1 MRPHPSLKL
10 WLTRAEPVKVRAIFA
25 QTCTDIPIASRLLSA
40 GIHQDCGTRSG
51 GGGRRSYL
59 ELSGAIF
66 GGHRKALEGTA
77 SHCPPLAEFTLSRQV
92 EQRAPCCGNQTR
104 SRVPGLGIRAWVTRE
119 PPWLAEAV
127 LELGVF
133 FPHKPSC
140 CDVVSGMAFG
150 LTCGAEPKLEGNFWA
165 ATL

>member
-1 MRPHPSLKL
+1 MALG
-10 WLTRAEPVKVRAIFA
+10 AEAEAGGAIW
-25 QTCTDIPIASRLLSA
+25 
-40 GIHQDCGTRSG
+40 
-51 GGGRRSYL
+51 SYL
-59 ELSGAIF
+59 EPSSEGI
-66 GGHRKALEGTA
+66 GRHWKAL
-77 SHCPPLAEFTLSRQV
+77 LATVHRWQSLDSAAKLNKEHL
-92 EQRAPCCGNQTR
+92 CCGNQTR
-104 SRVPGLGIRAWVTRE
+104 SRVPGLGIRVWVTRE